1 MNNCS
6 LKETARRFLDS
17 LFELMLSPCLSN
29 EKMRKQ
35 FFSSLSA
42 GFNRRTGDYL
52 QFSLVP
58 GRAEQPCLC
67 AGLGAD
73 VSGRAIVLQG
83 PVVSENDF
91 TLETVRLYKKTCPG
105 ATIIVSTWDDAPD
118 GQCARLKS
126 EGAHIVKSSLPPF
139 TGIGNVN
146 YQVVSTNAGLEK
158 AKQLGVQRVL
168 KTRADQRL
176 SRINLLAYLD
186 SLVDTFPVGGPF
198 CSLGQ
203 KARLVF
209 GQGTIGGT
217 MFLPFYLCDWYM
229 YGDVDDMISFFD
241 FPLQQFSVTREERTR
256 QTEELK
262 SSCTVAEY
270 HKALAPEMLL
280 TLSYIERKCHEPVSE
295 TVGATWDFIKSN
307 LITIGHKDVEL
318 FWPKYRGD
326 EFANVRN
333 AEYWPQLDGVNRYWQ
348 YAWTFENWLCLHT
361 GCLKYSEEMERIS
374 LLPASEI

>member
-1 MNNCS
+1 MNKSS
-6 LKETARRFLDS
+6 LKDAAKRFSDL
-17 LFELMLSPCLSN
+17 LFGTMLKPFLSN
-29 EKMRKQ
+29 EKRRKQ

-58 GRAEQPCLC
+58 GRAEQLCLC
-67 AGLGAD
+67 AGLGVD

-91 TLETVRLYKKTCPG
+91 TLETVRLYKRTCPG

-118 GQCARLKS
+118 DLCARLKS
-126 EGAHIVKSSLPPF
+126 EGAHVVKSSLPPF
-139 TGIGNVN
+139 TGVGNVN

-158 AKQLGVQRVL
+158 AKQLGAQRVL

-186 SLVDTFPVGGPF
+186 SLIDTFPVDGPF
-198 CSLGQ
+198 YSLGQ

-229 YGDVDDMISFFD
+229 YGDIDDMVSFFA
-241 FPLQQFSVTREERTR
+241 FPLQQFSVTRGERVR
-256 QTEELK
+256 QAEALK
-262 SSCTVAEY
+262 GKCTVAEY
-270 HKALAPEMLL
+270 HKALAPEMFL
-280 TLSYIERKCHEPVSE
+280 TLSYIERKCLEPVPE

-307 LITIGHKDVEL
+307 LITVGHRDVEL
-318 FWPKYRGD
+318 FWLKYRGD
-326 EFANVRN
+326 EFENIRN
-333 AEYWPQLDGVNRYWQ
+333 AEYWPQLDGANRYWQ
-348 YAWTFENWLCLHT
+348 YAWTFENWFCLHT
-361 GCLKYSEEMERIS
+361 GCLRYDPEMERIS